1 MGEKMLSLDEIDI
14 LEGARREL
22 YYLAYPT
29 PAPPLKGEGIFL
41 IVFTYLLRG
50 AERIVIWV
58 ILPTNM
64 THITDQYGSYWF
76 TIADIEA
83 IDSK

>member
-1 MGEKMLSLDEIDI
+1 MLSLDEIDI

-41 IVFTYLLRG
+41 IVFTYLL
-50 AERIVIWV
+50 
-58 ILPTNM
+58 PTNIRY
-64 THITDQYGSYWF
+64 ITDQYTVYCTPTPSPSPREGS
-76 TIADIEA
+76 
-83 IDSK
+83 

>member
-1 MGEKMLSLDEIDI
+1 MLSLDEIDI

-41 IVFTYLLRG
+41 IVFTYLL
-50 AERIVIWV
+50 
-58 ILPTNM
+58 PTNIRY
-64 THITDQYGSYWF
+64 ITDQYGPYY
-76 TIADIEA
+76 
-83 IDSK
+83 